1 MMKSRFLGSQ
11 NPLTSPL
18 AASMRGLVQFWG
30 AETPPSSKHRGFA
43 GEGKPRER
51 DLRSSGQGGP
61 EVTPAVPPRRCHPG
75 TALPAEGEEP
85 PVPLLRS
92 RGCQN
97 GRWSSPRGGRNRPR
111 PRFPLSR
118 PAQPGLGARSGRRVR
133 SGSVSGWET
142 RLESL
147 PAPPAVPGQRLQGPL
162 GLIPGEPGGA
172 EHLGD
177 GTRDPLG
184 APSTRRGVM
193 EPASYPE
200 LVPQPHFG
208 VLG

>member
-1 MMKSRFLGSQ
+1 MKSRFLGSQ

-85 PVPLLRS
+85 PVPL
-92 RGCQN
+92 
-97 GRWSSPRGGRNRPR
+97 
-111 PRFPLSR
+111 
-118 PAQPGLGARSGRRVR
+118 
-133 SGSVSGWET
+133 
-142 RLESL
+142 
-147 PAPPAVPGQRLQGPL
+147 PAPEDAKTGDGAA
-162 GLIPGEPGGA
+162 PGEEGIGRGPGF
-172 EHLGD
+172 
-177 GTRDPLG
+177 P
-184 APSTRRGVM
+184 
-193 EPASYPE
+193 
-200 LVPQPHFG
+200 
-208 VLG
+208 